1 MNKGII
7 IFGIL
12 VGLAIILLGGCK
24 KEEPVEIP
32 PTPDALAEFLES
44 G

>member
-1 MNKGII
+1 MNKRII
-7 IFGIL
+7 A
-12 VGLAIILLGGCK
+12 LAIVLALTLLVLGGCK

-32 PTPDALAEFLES
+32 PTPDTSVHKLV